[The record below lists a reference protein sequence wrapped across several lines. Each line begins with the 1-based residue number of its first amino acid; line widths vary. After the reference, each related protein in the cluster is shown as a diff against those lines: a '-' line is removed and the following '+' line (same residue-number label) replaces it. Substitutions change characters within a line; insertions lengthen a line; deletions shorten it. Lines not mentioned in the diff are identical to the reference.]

1 MKVVLIAS
9 LFVVAAGCGHDA
21 TSVPIISLPD
31 CGVFSPTVSPLTATL
46 RVGETVRVT
55 GAVKPCEGLPR
66 ATRFRWQSSDE
77 LTASVDS
84 ITGLVHARL
93 PGTATIVG
101 TLVVDPSLKGAMV
114 VSVVR

>member
-1 MKVVLIAS
+1 MKVVLVSS
-9 LFVVAAGCGHDA
+9 LLFATAGCGHDA
-21 TSVPIISLPD
+21 TSIPIAVPN
-31 CGVFSPTVSPLTATL
+31 CGVFSPTVSPTTATL

-55 GAVKPCEGLPR
+55 GTVKPCEGLPR
-66 ATRFRWQSSDE
+66 ATRFRWQSSDV

-84 ITGLVHARL
+84 ITGLVQARL

-101 TLVVDPSLKGAMV
+101 TLVVDPDLKGAMV